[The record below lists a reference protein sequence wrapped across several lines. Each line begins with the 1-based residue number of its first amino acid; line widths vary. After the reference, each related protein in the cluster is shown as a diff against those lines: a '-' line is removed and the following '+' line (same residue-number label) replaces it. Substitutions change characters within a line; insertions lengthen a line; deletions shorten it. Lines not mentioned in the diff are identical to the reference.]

1 MTGQWILLRHYL
13 RRDRWVALWY
23 SIGAAVLYA
32 SQAVSIDGLYTTQEA
47 FDEAAAAMANNTAF
61 IAMAGP
67 ARALNTTGGQ
77 VAWQSTAFG
86 AITAGLVSMFV
97 IGRHTRAAEETGREE
112 LVRGAPVD
120 RRAGMAAAL
129 LTAVILNA
137 LAGVAVSASLIG
149 YGLAVPGSLIMGVG
163 LMLSGWFFSGV
174 ALLAMQLTESTR
186 AAYGITSMVIGAS
199 YALRAAGDVT
209 AGWLSWL
216 SPIGWYQAMW
226 GYSGDRWWPGL
237 LLLVGASALVA
248 AAFAV
253 FDRRDF
259 AAGVIQ
265 ARPGPNRARDG
276 MVGALGFAWHLQR
289 PTALAW
295 LVGMFLLGL
304 TFGTFGEDVSIL
316 GDSDLTDVFA
326 PDPDALVDSF
336 YAVMAVLAALI
347 GAAFTVSSALRP
359 RGEEDDRRVEALL
372 ATGLPRRRW
381 LLGHLTVT
389 VLVTVTLLAV
399 TGAGMG
405 LAFAALTG
413 DWAALWRLTGAVL
426 AVVPGVLLFGGVAVL
441 LYGLAMRW
449 AGLAWL
455 FLVFCVVML
464 LFGELLRLPQWLRD
478 LSPFTH
484 FALVPAQ
491 PMAWGPFLAVLSLAL
506 AAGTVGVLA
515 FQRRDLRC

>member
-1 MTGQWILLRHYL
+1 
-13 RRDRWVALWY
+13 
-23 SIGAAVLYA
+23 
-32 SQAVSIDGLYTTQEA
+32 
-47 FDEAAAAMANNTAF
+47 
-61 IAMAGP
+61 
-67 ARALNTTGGQ
+67 
-77 VAWQSTAFG
+77 
-86 AITAGLVSMFV
+86 
-97 IGRHTRAAEETGREE
+97 
-112 LVRGAPVD
+112 
-120 RRAGMAAAL
+120 
-129 LTAVILNA
+129 
-137 LAGVAVSASLIG
+137 
-149 YGLAVPGSLIMGVG
+149 
-163 LMLSGWFFSGV
+163 
-174 ALLAMQLTESTR
+174 
-186 AAYGITSMVIGAS
+186 MV
-199 YALRAAGDVT
+199 
-209 AGWLSWL
+209 
-216 SPIGWYQAMW
+216 
-226 GYSGDRWWPGL
+226 
-237 LLLVGASALVA
+237 

-259 AAGVIQ
+259 AAGVIP
-265 ARPGPNRARDG
+265 ARPGPDRARDG
-276 MVGALGFAWHLQR
+276 MVGALRFAWHLQR

-316 GDSDLTDVFA
+316 GDSDFTDVFA

-426 AVVPGVLLFGGVAVL
+426 AVLPGVLLFGSVAVL

-506 AAGTVGVLA
+506 ATGAVGVLA